1 MTVRRGIG
9 SLTNFRR
16 GHGENMCG
24 FARSVVVV
32 FVVKIHHAR
41 AQTDLRQLLLEV
53 EVASELQRR

>member
-32 FVVKIHHAR
+32 FVVVVKIHHAR
-41 AQTDLRQLLLEV
+41 ADRP
-53 EVASELQRR
+53 AAAAA